1 MKGLEVNSCIRKDL
15 KRKKQNMKMRP
26 GGKYS
31 LEEFSGTKIGAY
43 GSSPEGLL
51 YKLETC
57 W

>member
-1 MKGLEVNSCIRKDL
+1 ME
-15 KRKKQNMKMRP
+15 KRHF
-26 GGKYS
+26 
-31 LEEFSGTKIGAY
+31 EEFSGTKIGAAAQH